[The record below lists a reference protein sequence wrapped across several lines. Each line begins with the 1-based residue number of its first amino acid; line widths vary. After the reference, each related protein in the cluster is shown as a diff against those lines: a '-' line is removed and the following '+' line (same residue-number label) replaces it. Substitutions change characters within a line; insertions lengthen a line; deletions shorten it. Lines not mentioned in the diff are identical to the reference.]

1 MMLWNSRNI
10 SLYQLRNKEAN
21 LSTREITGGNK
32 IQYPNPVMPLT
43 LQVSAT
49 SRPSDPSESEKD
61 TIKSTRDC
69 SILLSFPTLF
79 ATFQTGL

>member
-1 MMLWNSRNI
+1 MLWNSRNI

-49 SRPSDPSESEKD
+49 
-61 TIKSTRDC
+61 TR
-69 SILLSFPTLF
+69 SSLQGLHF
-79 ATFQTGL
+79 FQFKGAHEANVQVLDGPIISNIRMRDLM